1 MDAFGKGFAGGC
13 ALGYGVVFLECAP
26 YSIIIVVG
34 IGVVVVRGLFFV
46 QGSHSNG
53 HC

>member
-1 MDAFGKGFAGGC
+1 MNAFREGFAGGC

-26 YSIIIVVG
+26 YTIIIVVVEIG
-34 IGVVVVRGLFFV
+34 IVRGLFFV
-46 QGSHSNG
+46 QWSHSNG

>member
-1 MDAFGKGFAGGC
+1 MDAFGEGFAVRC

-26 YSIIIVVG
+26 YTIIIIVVG
-34 IGVVVVRGLFFV
+34 IGIVRGLFLV